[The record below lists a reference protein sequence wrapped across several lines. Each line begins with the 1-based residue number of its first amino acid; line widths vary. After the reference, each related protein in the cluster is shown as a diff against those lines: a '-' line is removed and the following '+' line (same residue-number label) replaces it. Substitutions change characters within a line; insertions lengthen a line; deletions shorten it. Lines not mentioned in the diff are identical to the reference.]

1 MIIMASFYMMS
12 TNNDNSL
19 WKKEKG
25 VYVLTKNVKTT
36 IADEKNNLFT
46 ITLKKGYKCDGLSV
60 PKAFRWFLPSW
71 DKNNSTYN
79 LAGAIHDA
87 LYTMEGFGIYK
98 REQCDDIFRGIL
110 RDSGISRFKAGC
122 ADKAVEWFAGGKD
135 HWGNDDFNNKLLICS
150 SLK

>member
-1 MIIMASFYMMS
+1 MASFYMMV

-19 WKKEKG
+19 WKKENG
-25 VYVLTKNVKTT
+25 VYVLMKNVKTT
-36 IADEKNNLFT
+36 IADENNNLFT

-60 PKAFRWFLPSW
+60 PKAFHWFLPSW

-87 LYTMEGFGIYK
+87 LYTMKGFGVYK

-110 RDSGISRFKAGC
+110 RDCGISRFKAGC
-122 ADKAVEWFAGGKD
+122 ADKAVEWFAGGKS
-135 HWGNDDFNNKLLICS
+135 HWGNDDFDNILLICS

>member
-1 MIIMASFYMMS
+1 MASFYMMV

-19 WKKEKG
+19 WKKENG

-36 IADEKNNLFT
+36 IADENNNLFT

-60 PKAFRWFLPSW
+60 PKAFHWFLSSW

-87 LYTMEGFGIYK
+87 LYTMKGFGVYK

-110 RDSGISRFKAGC
+110 RDCGISRFKAGC
-122 ADKAVEWFAGGKD
+122 ADKAVEWFAGGKS
-135 HWGNDDFNNKLLICS
+135 HWGNDDFDNKLLICS

>member
-1 MIIMASFYMMS
+1 MASFYMMS

-25 VYVLTKNVKTT
+25 IYVLTKNVKTT

-71 DKNNSTYN
+71 DKDNSTYN

-87 LYTMEGFGIYK
+87 LYTMKGFDVYK

-110 RDSGISRFKAGC
+110 RDCGISRFKAGC

>member
-1 MIIMASFYMMS
+1 MASFYMMS

-71 DKNNSTYN
+71 DKDNSTYN

-87 LYTMEGFGIYK
+87 LYTMEGFGVYK